1 MTGRRAEAVVFVAGE
16 EVFFRVGGTCT
27 GVIGKVTGESAVAV
41 VSVSCAELLPL
52 VIITLVPSNTVSGV
66 VFWFKVG

>member
-41 VSVSCAELLPL
+41 VSVSCAELLL
-52 VIITLVPSNTVSGV
+52 LEITLVPSNTVSGV